1 MKLLKSIDKLLASMG
16 NVRSMERTH
25 IDTHTENKMQEV
37 AGEQIATSEQGGI
50 WVALQE
56 LNGYVFM
63 EVTVLGTTKI
73 KSLKGCTLTFLGDNE
88 LTLTSDSYE
97 INSEF
102 SNVSTR
108 WMTLMSF
115 EITKKDLSYIS
126 KKKFNQ
132 IRLDFKKKSLL
143 FEAKK

>member
-1 MKLLKSIDKLLASMG
+1 MKLLKSLDKLLASMG
-16 NVRSMERTH
+16 NIDAMERTH
-25 IDTHTENKMQEV
+25 IDTHTENRMQEV
-37 AGEQIATSEQGGI
+37 AGEQLAKSEHGGI
-50 WVALQE
+50 WAALQE

-73 KSLKGCTLTFLGDNE
+73 KSLKGCTLTFLGDTN

-97 INSEF
+97 ISSEF

-108 WMTLMSF
+108 WMTQMSF

-126 KKKFNQ
+126 KKKYNQ
-132 IRLDFKKKSLL
+132 IQLDFKKKSLL

>member
-16 NVRSMERTH
+16 NISSMERTH

-50 WVALQE
+50 WAALQE

-73 KSLKGCTLTFLGDNE
+73 KSLKGCTLTFLGDTN

-97 INSEF
+97 ISSEF

-126 KKKFNQ
+126 KKKYNQ
-132 IRLDFKKKSLL
+132 VQLDFKKKSLL
-143 FEAKK
+143 FDTKK